1 MSPRAGGE
9 CGAVA
14 APCPGGRAVCSSG
27 PQDLRWL
34 PDQMHSSKGLGGGFL
49 SLTCPLT
56 WPPSQSLGGTP

>member
-34 PDQMHSSKGLGGGFL
+34 PDQMHSSKGLGGA
-49 SLTCPLT
+49 SCP
-56 WPPSQSLGGTP
+56 